1 MHQGCLRYGQSQ
13 SHLDARVRPVAQ
25 AQHRPILLSSNYR
38 NPMPAKVLAKQPI
51 ATCQKM
57 VHPQKAVTSPRGT
70 LLPREVTQV
79 EDRVPRSPSSVSSM
93 PSASMKA
100 GRSGYHSP
108 QEMHPDVLSAGTSRR
123 EAVVET
129 HDKISGSSPSHL
141 TNTCSTSASSLPLGS
156 LREKLRELLPKDL
169 QQDTP
174 SAKTVAE
181 PNAGVVVPGV
191 GEVQM
196 ELRKEQTSRE
206 ALEHKVQDLESR
218 LNHALTSM
226 SQVTEARHATDSA
239 TDAMLNA
246 LRRGVEEISD
256 RCGTLEAQKEN
267 GEGTTLERFR
277 ETEAKFNEMLRKM
290 EVTLNSEDTCQD
302 LVVAVKTLQSQFQ
315 ILQAEKRQVA
325 EGLNAMGQK
334 QHLIEQMQL
343 EIREKIQQVA
353 PVDHLQQMES
363 TLTQLQG
370 QQRELSASVQ
380 GLLNMYQACPE
391 HVGSMDKVAVAALI
405 QPIQKTQQQQA
416 QELSNFKVMLEEM
429 KGENS
434 EAKAARRE
442 VATVADALSML
453 CSKVDE
459 LSNATNDTVDLGA
472 LSKTLAALTERVE
485 QMEGKGHVTVEAA
498 APTPSS
504 ASSSRGAL
512 GPRVPSPRRWLQE
525 PLFVSVGRKSDVPG
539 ILQSTDQL
547 LSRPSTS
554 VLR

>member
-1 MHQGCLRYGQSQ
+1 
-13 SHLDARVRPVAQ
+13 
-25 AQHRPILLSSNYR
+25 
-38 NPMPAKVLAKQPI
+38 MPAKVLAKQPI
-51 ATCQKM
+51 ATQKL

-70 LLPREVTQV
+70 LLPREVTV
-79 EDRVPRSPSSVSSM
+79 PEDRVPRSPSSVSSM

-108 QEMHPDVLSAGTSRR
+108 QEMHPDVLSAVSRR

-129 HDKISGSSPSHL
+129 HDKISGSSSSHL
-141 TNTCSTSASSLPLGS
+141 TSTCSTSASSLPLGS

-181 PNAGVVVPGV
+181 PHAGAVVVPGV

-206 ALEHKVQDLESR
+206 ALEHKVLDLEAR

-267 GEGTTLERFR
+267 GACTLERFR

-353 PVDHLQQMES
+353 PAAHLQQMES
-363 TLTQLQG
+363 TLIQLQG

-391 HVGSMDKVAVAALI
+391 HVGSMDKVAVAALL
-405 QPIQKTQQQQA
+405 QPIQQTQQQQA
-416 QELSNFKVMLEEM
+416 QELSDFKVMLEEL
-429 KGENS
+429 KGGHS

-459 LSNATNDTVDLGA
+459 LSNATGTDTVDLGD

-485 QMEGKGHVTVEAA
+485 QMEGKGHQTMEAAA

-512 GPRVPSPRRWLQE
+512 PRVPSPRRWLQE

-547 LSRPSTS
+547 LSKPSTS